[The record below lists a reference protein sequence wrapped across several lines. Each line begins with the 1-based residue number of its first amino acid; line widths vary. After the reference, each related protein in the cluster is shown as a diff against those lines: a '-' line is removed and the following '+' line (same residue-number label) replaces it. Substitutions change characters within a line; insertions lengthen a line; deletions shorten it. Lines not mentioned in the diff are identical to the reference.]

1 MNRMIAAMN
10 KYGAKK
16 VRLPDGTVFDSHKEY
31 NRWCEL
37 KLMQRAGRISDLRR
51 QVKFE
56 LIPKQDGERA
66 CNYIADFVYRDDKGN
81 TVVEDCKGM
90 KTEVYRLKK
99 KLFQY
104 RYDMKIK
111 ET

>member
-1 MNRMIAAMN
+1 MRS
-10 KYGAKK
+10 KYGNRKLVTAEG
-16 VRLPDGTVFDSHKEY
+16 RFDSIKEW
-31 NRWCEL
+31 NRWREL
-37 KLMQRAGRISDLRR
+37 KLLERAGQISELRR
-51 QVKFE
+51 QVSFE

-66 CNYIADFVYRDDKGN
+66 CHYIADFVYLDDQGK

-90 KTEVYRLKK
+90 RTDLYRLKK
-99 KLFQY
+99 LFQW

>member
-1 MNRMIAAMN
+1 MRN

-16 VRLPDGTVFDSHKEY
+16 VRLDDGQVFDSKREY
-31 NRWCEL
+31 RRWCEL
-37 KLMQRAGRISDLRR
+37 VLLEKAGQISQLRR
-51 QVKFE
+51 QVVFE

-66 CNYIADFVYRDDKGN
+66 CKYVADFVYCDQTGN
-81 TVVEDCKGM
+81 TVVEDCKGLR
-90 KTEVYRLKK
+90 TDAYRIKR
-99 KLFQY
+99 KLFQW